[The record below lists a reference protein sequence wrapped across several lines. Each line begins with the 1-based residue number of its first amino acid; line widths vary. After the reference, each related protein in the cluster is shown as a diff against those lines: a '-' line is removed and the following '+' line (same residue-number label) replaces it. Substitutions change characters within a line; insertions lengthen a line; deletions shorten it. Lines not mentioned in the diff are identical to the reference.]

1 MSSLAEHR
9 RHLALGSPL
18 GELILVADGAALVA
32 LYLPATT
39 QHPTPEQLGE
49 AVSGPDP
56 VLDGAAEQLAGYFAG
71 TLRTFEL
78 PLAPEGTTFQ
88 RRVWSALERIPFGET
103 RSYLDL
109 ALELGDAKLT
119 RAVGT
124 ANGRN
129 PLSIIVPCHRV
140 IGSDGSLTG
149 YAGGLPAKLLL
160 LRLEGSSPEA
170 EPTLF

>member
-1 MSSLAEHR
+1 MSSLAELR
-9 RHLALGSPL
+9 RHLVLGSPL
-18 GELILVADGAALVA
+18 GELILVAEGAALAA

-39 QHPTPEQLGE
+39 QHPTPGKLGE
-49 AVSGPDP
+49 AVRGQDP